1 MVDEVIVLSGI
12 QETLDALKKF
22 DKDAVKRFNKVIN
35 TELAGAERD
44 AKALISAVA
53 GYNSNNS
60 PMSGWR
66 KADATRPRST
76 TRGGKGWPGW
86 DAGAIQAGIVKTKV
100 QGKVRKD
107 FTTSAGALLN
117 KTAAGVIFEISGKK
131 TKPGSA
137 RGSGNQFLR
146 TLGNRLRLG
155 KASRVV
161 WRVVDKD
168 RAKIEKNVA
177 RALEQAKMD
186 LQKSLQGERGA

>member
-12 QETLDALKKF
+12 QETLDALKAF

-35 TELAGAERD
+35 DELKGAERD

-66 KADATRPRST
+66 KADATRPRKT
-76 TRGGKGWPGW
+76 TRGGAGWPGW

-100 QGKVRKD
+100 QGKVRKNY
-107 FTTSAGALLN
+107 TTSAGALLN
-117 KTAAGVIFEISGKK
+117 KTAAGVIFEIAGKK
-131 TKPGSA
+131 TKPGSG

-146 TLGNRLRLG
+146 TLGNRFQA
-155 KASRVV
+155 ASRVV

-168 RAKIEKNVA
+168 RPRIEANVA

-186 LQKSLQGERGA
+186 LQKALQGERG